1 MPSFR
6 DIIAGHLRTHPEMPW
21 LTLISGD
28 RSTPYTIRQIVE
40 RTCDYCA
47 FYRAAGV
54 AEGDTVVIIL
64 RESLDLIASF
74 FAGIVCGALPA
85 YYFYPSPKQS
95 VETFLASIDTLLLYN
110 EVKIIISYPEVI
122 SDLKGHHRISVPEFV
137 GFYECADVP
146 VSGTHDFDDIPA
158 PLHEAFLQFSSGTTG
173 AKKGVKI
180 SVKALLNQ
188 VHAYSDFVPYVP
200 GDKVV
205 SWLPH
210 YHDMGLIACI
220 LMPFVLGVPVYM
232 MSPFEWVRN
241 PRLLLDWLPRAGGT
255 HVWLPNF
262 ALGHLAKACLDD
274 EPARF
279 DLTGVKRL
287 VCCSEPVLKATV
299 DEFVEKFTA
308 SGLSPACL
316 QNCFAMA
323 ENTFA
328 MTSTRQGPLRF
339 LSVDPELFRKEH
351 RIRPAA
357 DGRPIASTGM
367 PLANI
372 RVDVRSAD
380 GTPLPEDH
388 VGEILIRSDCM
399 LDSYHNNWEQ
409 TQQAMIDGWF
419 KTGDLGFFHDG
430 ELYVTGRSKEML
442 IIGGENIYPQ
452 DIEAILNG
460 KDYLIPGRNVAFGV
474 ESPRTGTERLV
485 ILAET
490 TPEHMHMDLMPLRV
504 EIMSAFGVSVSR
516 FALVPHMT
524 LLKGTAGKISRYLNK
539 QAYLAG
545 TFKHA

>member
-1 MPSFR
+1 MQTFR
-6 DIIAGHLRTHPEMPW
+6 DIIAGHLETHAEMPW
-21 LTLISGD
+21 LTLVSGD
-28 RSTPYTIRQIVE
+28 RATPYTIRQIVE

-47 FYRAAGV
+47 FYRAAGL
-54 AEGDTVVIIL
+54 AENDTVVIIL

-95 VETFLASIDTLLLYN
+95 ASQFLSSIDTLLLYN
-110 EVKIIISYPEVI
+110 EVKLIVSYPEVI
-122 SDLKGHHRISVPEFV
+122 AILKDHHRIAVPEFV
-137 GFYECADVP
+137 GFYESSEVPPLGRSDVR
-146 VSGTHDFDDIPA
+146 DFPA

-180 SVKALLNQ
+180 STKALLNQ
-188 VHAYSDFVPYVP
+188 VRAYADCVRFAP
-200 GDKVV
+200 GDRVV

-220 LMPFVLGVPVYM
+220 LMPFVTRVPVHM
-232 MSPFEWVRN
+232 LSPFEWVRN
-241 PRLLLDWLPRAGGT
+241 PRLLLDWLARVGGT

-262 ALGHLAKACLDD
+262 ALGHLVNACADD

-279 DLTGVKRL
+279 DLRSVKRL
-287 VCCSEPVLKATV
+287 VCCSEPVLKGTV
-299 DEFVEKFTA
+299 DGFAEKFRE
-308 SGLSPACL
+308 SGLAPGCL

-328 MTSTRQGPLRF
+328 MTSTREGPIRF

-357 DGRPIASTGM
+357 GGRPIASTGV
-367 PLANI
+367 PLGNI
-372 RVDVRSAD
+372 QIQVRSDSGAA
-380 GTPLPEDH
+380 LPDDN
-388 VGEILIRSDCM
+388 VGEIWIRSDCM
-399 LDSYHNNWEQ
+399 LDSYHNNWDE
-409 TQQAMIDGWF
+409 TQRSMLDGWF

-452 DIEAILNG
+452 DIEAILNE

-474 ESPRTGTERLV
+474 ENPRTGTERLV

-490 TPEHMHMDLMPLRV
+490 KPEHMHVDLVPLRT
-504 EIMSAFGVSVSR
+504 EILNALGVSVSR
-516 FALVPHMT
+516 LALVPHMT
-524 LLKGTAGKISRYLNK
+524 LVKGTAGKISRYLNK
-539 QAYLAG
+539 QAYLEG
-545 TFKHA
+545 RFTRE

>member
-1 MPSFR
+1 MPTFR
-6 DIIAGHLRTHPEMPW
+6 DIITGHLDSHAEMPW

-28 RSTPYTIRQIVE
+28 RATPFTIRQIVE

-47 FYRAAGV
+47 FYRSAGI
-54 AEGDTVVIIL
+54 AENDTVVIIL

-95 VETFLASIDTLLLYN
+95 VGMFLASIDTLLLYN
-110 EVKIIISYPEVI
+110 EVKVIISYPDVI
-122 SDLKGHHRISVPEFV
+122 SVLKGHHRIAVPEFG
-137 GFYECADVP
+137 GFYECSEVP
-146 VSGTHDFDDIPA
+146 AFGRSDLNDFPA

-180 SVKALLNQ
+180 STKALLNQ
-188 VHAYSDFVPYVP
+188 VRAYSEFVPFAP
-200 GDKVV
+200 SDKVV

-220 LMPFVLGVPVYM
+220 LLPFVTRVPVYM

-241 PRLLLDWLPRAGGT
+241 PRLLLEWIARVGGT

-262 ALGHLAKACLDD
+262 ALGHLAKSCADD
-274 EPARF
+274 DPTRF
-279 DLTGVKRL
+279 DLTSLKRL
-287 VCCSEPVLKATV
+287 VCCSEPVLKGSV
-299 DEFVEKFTA
+299 DAFMDRFRE

-328 MTSTRQGPLRF
+328 MTSTTQGPLRF

-351 RIRPAA
+351 RIRPAPG
-357 DGRPIASTGM
+357 GRPVASVGV

-372 RVDVRSAD
+372 QIQVRSD
-380 GTPLPEDH
+380 GGAALPEDC

-399 LDSYHNNWEQ
+399 LDSYHNNWEE
-409 TQQAMIDGWF
+409 TQRSMVDGWF
-419 KTGDLGFFHDG
+419 KTGDLGFFHDH

-474 ESPRTGTERLV
+474 ENPQTGTERLV

-490 TPEHMHMDLMPLRV
+490 GPEHMHVDLVPLRI
-504 EIMSAFGVSVSR
+504 EIMSALGVSVSR
-516 FALVPHMT
+516 IALVPHMT

-539 QAYLAG
+539 QAYLEGA
-545 TFKHA
+545 FNRA

>member
-1 MPSFR
+1 MQTFR
-6 DIIAGHLRTHPEMPW
+6 EIIAGHLASQAEAPW
-21 LTLISGD
+21 LTLVSGD
-28 RSTPYTIRQIVE
+28 RAEPYSIRQIVQ

-47 FYRAAGV
+47 FYRSSGV

-64 RESLDLIASF
+64 RESLDLIAAF

-95 VETFLASIDTLLLYN
+95 TETFLASIDTLLLYN
-110 EVKIIISYPEVI
+110 EVKVIISYPEVI
-122 SDLKGHHRISVPEFV
+122 AILKGHHRISVPEFV
-137 GFYECADVP
+137 GFYECSEVP
-146 VSGTHDFDDIPA
+146 VTGRSNLNDFPE

-180 SVKALLNQ
+180 SSKALLNQ
-188 VHAYSDFVPYVP
+188 VQAYSEFVPYAP

-241 PRLLLDWLPRAGGT
+241 PRLLLDWLARVGGT

-262 ALGHLAKACLDD
+262 ALGHLAKSCADD

-279 DLTGVKRL
+279 DLSSVKRV
-287 VCCSEPVLKATV
+287 VCCSEPVLKVTV
-299 DEFVEKFTA
+299 DEFVGKFTA
-308 SGLSPACL
+308 SGLSPASI

-328 MTSTRQGPLRF
+328 MTSTRQGPLTF
-339 LSVDPELFRKEH
+339 LSVDPEVFRKEH

-357 DGRPIASTGM
+357 DGRPIASAGV
-367 PLANI
+367 PLKNI
-372 RVDVRSAD
+372 RIEVRSDEGVA
-380 GTPLPEDH
+380 LPEDH
-388 VGEILIRSDCM
+388 VGEILILSDCM

-409 TQQAMIDGWF
+409 TQQAMVDGWF
-419 KTGDLGFFHDG
+419 KTGDLGFFHGG

-452 DIEAILNG
+452 DIEVILNG

-474 ESPRTGTERLV
+474 EDPRTGTERLV

-490 TPEHMHMDLMPLRV
+490 TPENMHVDLMPLRV
-504 EIMSAFGVSVSR
+504 EIMSVLGIAVSR
-516 FALVPHMT
+516 IALLPHMT
-524 LLKGTAGKISRYLNK
+524 LVKGTAGKISRYLNK

-545 TFKHA
+545 KFKHV